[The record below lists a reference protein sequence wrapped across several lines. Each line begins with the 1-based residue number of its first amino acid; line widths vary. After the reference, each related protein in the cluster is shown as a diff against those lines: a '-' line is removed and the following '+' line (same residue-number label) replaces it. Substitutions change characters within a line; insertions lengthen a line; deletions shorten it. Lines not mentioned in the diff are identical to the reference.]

1 MATRVVHREPRDP
14 QELYKDALEN
24 VSAYNS
30 RLRFERRL
38 RIPFIDA
45 QTGIAMNNCNLWI
58 SKLERRPGKTP
69 QYIYSYPA
77 KRWRKKKRPT
87 PVERASEVK
96 VAETGEQNTSTME
109 VMDTEGV
116 FAEESEVDLTKE
128 TAVEEAVRTVDS
140 EDEED
145 VQDDGG
151 TLSSDDEDF
160 IVGSLAK
167 KKPISKGRPRG
178 RKTHQAATFPEGQ
191 VHVPK
196 AIAPIPGVLQVRNIS
211 KEELA
216 RMDPEER
223 KKPYA
228 CEICGRRYKNG
239 PGLKYHYTH
248 YNHEQETSTVHHE
261 EPAISHPSTP
271 APSAPAESPKVPS
284 PQPRGP
290 GRPKKI
296 PGAAVSPNNY
306 CDFCLGDVYENKKTG
321 QPEELLSCADCGRSG
336 HPTCLQFTGKLTE
349 SVKKYKW
356 QCIECKSCT
365 LCGTSDNDDQ
375 LLFCDDCDRGYHMY
389 CLKPPMVKPPEGH
402 WICKL
407 CENSV
412 LVTPAYPPQA
422 MLPTRMDEFHGGI

>member
-1 MATRVVHREPRDP
+1 MATRGAVFREPRDP
-14 QELYKDALEN
+14 QELYKDALES
-24 VSAYNS
+24 VSAFNS
-30 RLRFERRL
+30 RLRLDRRL

-58 SKLERRPGKTP
+58 SKLERRPGHTLH
-69 QYIYSYPA
+69 YVYSYPA
-77 KRWRKKKRPT
+77 RRWRKKKRP
-87 PVERASEVK
+87 PQAERTSEPKASDIDEQTTDN
-96 VAETGEQNTSTME
+96 AETAE
-109 VMDTEGV
+109 VEGV
-116 FAEESEVDLTKE
+116 LEEPESDYTKE
-128 TAVEEAVRTVDS
+128 PVADEIKLGES

-145 VQDDGG
+145 TRDDCGA
-151 TLSSDDEDF
+151 LSTDDEEF
-160 IVGSLAK
+160 VIGK
-167 KKPISKGRPRG
+167 KRPISNKGRPRG
-178 RKTHQAATFPEGQ
+178 KKIHHTGTFPE

-196 AIAPIPGVLQVRNIS
+196 TVPQIPGLLHVRNIS

-248 YNHEQETSTVHHE
+248 YNHEQDASATHPE
-261 EPAISHPSTP
+261 EPVVSHAPTP
-271 APSAPAESPKVPS
+271 AVSIPIESPKVPS
-284 PQPRGP
+284 PPQQRGP
-290 GRPKKI
+290 GRPKKCS
-296 PGAAVSPNNY
+296 GADVSPNNY
-306 CDFCLGDVYENKKTG
+306 CDFCLGDVFENKKTG
-321 QPEELLSCADCGRSG
+321 HPEELLSCADCGRSG

-389 CLKPPMVKPPEGH
+389 CLKPPMEKPPEGH
-402 WICKL
+402 WMCAL
-407 CENSV
+407 CETAAISIPV
-412 LVTPAYPPQA
+412 PHPQM
-422 MLPTRMDEFHGGI
+422 MLPMLKGDFSGRM